1 MKKRLAKKL
10 SKREKK
16 AEKAVLPKVAPAETV
31 IAEKV
36 APAENVIAEKAAQI
50 EAVKPETA
58 QIEAVKPET
67 ATAEPAAAKNTA
79 APKAA
84 AKVNIFYQS
93 CSHQVEQQDIIAMI
107 KSQWKDQ
114 GNKVKDLK
122 ELVVYLKPEEKKAY
136 YVINDT
142 VKGFVAIC

>member
-31 IAEKV
+31 IAEKT
-36 APAENVIAEKAAQI
+36 AQI

-58 QIEAVKPET
+58 QADTVKPET

-84 AKVNIFYQS
+84 AKVNIFYQF